1 MRLRLRRIW
10 NAIKEVFYKS
20 IFMTWPY
27 YEYEVHEVIPYKKN
41 REIVRA
47 VFKVPVEAAKK

>member
-1 MRLRLRRIW
+1 LRLRLRRIW